1 MTQAQL
7 VALGAVADSVPVAPA
22 GQIGMSWLRGTDMKF
37 SWPIKIRERFSIEP
51 SVGIFNIFNFA
62 NFNAAGATL
71 TNVLDGSAGSINGT
85 TKDCGTPTT
94 TCPGGRDS
102 VRTGLG
108 TGVNAVGAPRQIE
121 WGLRFVF

>member
-1 MTQAQL
+1 
-7 VALGAVADSVPVAPA
+7 
-22 GQIGMSWLRGTDMKF
+22 MSWLRGTDMKF
-37 SWPIKIRERFSIEP
+37 SWPIRFRERFSIEP

-121 WGLRFVF
+121 WGLKFVF